1 METTEITKNWRDVIK
16 AAFPHTVPVLTGY
29 LVLGM
34 TYGILMQARG
44 YGPLWSTLVSI
55 ITYGGS
61 AQYAAIVMF
70 AGLFDPVATFI
81 LSLTVNARYLFCSVG
96 MLNKFADT
104 GRYRP
109 FLFFSLS
116 DESFA
121 VGATTEPPAGMDR
134 GRFFFS
140 VFFMDYLYWII
151 GTFLGGALGSLIT
164 FDTTGLDFALT
175 AMYVTMFIDLMR
187 TRRERICGIIGAA
200 CALASLLIFGSEN
213 VVIPALILILI
224 ILIPGRRKLS

>member
-96 MLNKFADT
+96 MLNKFTDT

-109 FLFFSLS
+109 FLFFSLGRELRRWRHHRTASGYGQRQVLLLRVFHGLPLLDNRHVPRRDAGQSAICCWCNSFS
-116 DESFA
+116 D
-121 VGATTEPPAGMDR
+121 PCR
-134 GRFFFS
+134 
-140 VFFMDYLYWII
+140 
-151 GTFLGGALGSLIT
+151 
-164 FDTTGLDFALT
+164 
-175 AMYVTMFIDLMR
+175 
-187 TRRERICGIIGAA
+187 C
-200 CALASLLIFGSEN
+200 
-213 VVIPALILILI
+213 
-224 ILIPGRRKLS
+224 

>member
-81 LSLTVNARYLFCSVG
+81 LSLTVN
-96 MLNKFADT
+96 

-109 FLFFSLS
+109 FLFFYLS

-151 GTFLGGALGSLIT
+151 GTFLGGALGRLLYAAGAT
-164 FDTTGLDFALT
+164 RFLTRAGVNKYFRNAL
-175 AMYVTMFIDLMR
+175 L
-187 TRRERICGIIGAA
+187 
-200 CALASLLIFGSEN
+200 N
-213 VVIPALILILI
+213 IP
-224 ILIPGRRKLS
+224 

>member
-1 METTEITKNWRDVIK
+1 
-16 AAFPHTVPVLTGY
+16 
-29 LVLGM
+29 
-34 TYGILMQARG
+34 
-44 YGPLWSTLVSI
+44 
-55 ITYGGS
+55 
-61 AQYAAIVMF
+61 
-70 AGLFDPVATFI
+70 
-81 LSLTVNARYLFCSVG
+81 
-96 MLNKFADT
+96 
-104 GRYRP
+104 
-109 FLFFSLS
+109 
-116 DESFA
+116 
-121 VGATTEPPAGMDR
+121 MDR

-187 TRRERICGIIGAA
+187 TRRERVCGIIGAT

-213 VVIPALILILI
+213 VVIPALVLILI